1 MLVRF
6 NSKVGM
12 ITMFGDV
19 ATKLLRAMG
28 QSGAVPGAILA
39 PDIPAAIQRL
49 RQGVSVQQEAE
60 KTEGRTDESER
71 ESDERVSLSQ
81 RAFPLI
87 ELLERAS
94 KNGSDV
100 IWEEERKAI

>member
-6 NSKVGM
+6 DSKAGQ

-19 ATKLLRAMG
+19 AVKLLRMLG
-28 QSGAVPGAILA
+28 QSGAVPGAMLTA
-39 PDIPAAIQRL
+39 EIPAAVQRL
-49 RQGVSVQQEAE
+49 RQAVGMEPA
-60 KTEGRTDESER
+60 KTRPQGTPDEETP
-71 ESDERVSLSQ
+71 VALSQ

-87 ELLERAS
+87 ELLERAA
-94 KNGSDV
+94 KIGADV